1 MDPEYQ
7 HTTGFAHSPG
17 NKNDEYLRR
26 KRDAEIM
33 LAAETRKPKKVD
45 KRQIPMFGNTK
56 DTTDWVEIECPP
68 TLENVKVLVQD
79 NETTG
84 LDKHKDVPVGSA
96 FRLESGERFYIHDK
110 EKRIRWMKGELRNK
124 TIVGLNIGYDAETT
138 LNEGVDLE
146 AQGCMLHDIGHAA
159 SLIDENRY
167 SGFNLEDLSSE
178 YLGRSKGGQ
187 GLDKS
192 RMAEYDA
199 SMIGPLAEHDVEDT
213 WQVYQAQKPMIV
225 KDQLE
230 TVEALENR
238 LIWANNHIERNGAR
252 LDMPKLR
259 QWNDELPMEYGQNIV
274 RIWEQ
279 TGVKLKPN
287 SVDSWNEMLKKSGKE
302 TFWDPTLVA
311 YDAKGN
317 EKKELGAWRGKYAMN
332 SIKDDE
338 LKKSTDP
345 LVILGLR
352 ARRLDSLKTKY
363 IAKYLKAQ
371 KNGILRFSLYQLRA
385 GEEDRGTVVGR
396 YSSANVNIQQVFK
409 VENQIKRFGD
419 NYIIR
424 ELMIPDDGMEMF
436 AADGSQLQ
444 FRLFAH
450 YASLAML
457 GNDPQLVMAYVKS
470 YQAMLLD
477 PTLKDIDFHQM
488 VADMFH
494 MARQAAKHN
503 NFAMVLGM
511 GMEKLCVRLD
521 KPCNCRTDWGRGANQ
536 EHHMLFGITENH
548 TYSCPAIEGI
558 KMGNEYN
565 KKFPA
570 AKKTMKKLM
579 SLAETQKFIP
589 TLLGRRRRY
598 PFAERLHK
606 AFATLLQGS
615 EADVVKTKLDK
626 IYTQR
631 NAIGLHKVRM
641 PVHDELTG
649 DKPKGDEKVHSRLRE
664 VLNLQDIPKLRVP
677 ITWDLATGANW
688 RECSGK

>member
-1 MDPEYQ
+1 MS
-7 HTTGFAHSPG
+7 T
-17 NKNDEYLRR
+17 NDEYLRR

-33 LAAETRKPKKVD
+33 LAAESKKVKKVD
-45 KRQIPMFGNTK
+45 RRQIPMFGNTK
-56 DTTDWVEIECPP
+56 DTTDWKEIECPP
-68 TLENVKVLVQD
+68 TLENIKVLVQD

-84 LDKHKDVPVGSA
+84 LDKFKDVPVGSA

-110 EKRIRWMKGELRNK
+110 EKRLRWMRQELRNK

-159 SLIDENRY
+159 ALIDENRY
-167 SGFNLEDLSSE
+167 SGFNLEDLANE

-192 RMAEYDA
+192 RMAEYDP

-213 WQVYQAQKPMIV
+213 WQVYQAQIPQIMA
-225 KDQLE
+225 DNLG
-230 TVEALENR
+230 TVEKLENR

-252 LDMPKLR
+252 LDMEKLR
-259 QWNDELPMEYGQNIV
+259 QWNDDLPLEYGQCIV

-287 SVDSWNEMLKKSGKE
+287 SVDSWNEMRKKQGKE
-302 TFWDPTLVA
+302 VFWDPTKIA

-317 EKKELGAWRGKYAMN
+317 EKKELGAWSGKDGWN
-332 SIKDDE
+332 NIKDDE
-338 LKKSTDP
+338 LRKDKDP
-345 LVILGLR
+345 LVVLGLR

-363 IAKYLKAQ
+363 LKKYLLAQ
-371 KNGILRFSLYQLRA
+371 RGGILPFSLYQLRA

-409 VENQIKRFGD
+409 VENQIKRFGES
-419 NYIIR
+419 YIIR
-424 ELMIPDDGMEMF
+424 ELMIPDDGMELF

-450 YASLAML
+450 YASLNHL
-457 GNDPQLVMAYVKS
+457 GNDQQLVKAYRDS
-470 YQAMLLD
+470 YAAMQLD
-477 PTLKDIDFHQM
+477 PDLEDIDFHQM

-511 GMEKLCVRLD
+511 GMEKLCKRLD
-521 KPCNCRTDWGRGANQ
+521 KPCTCRTDWGRGRNQ
-536 EHHMLFGITENH
+536 ERHMLFSLQENH
-548 TYSCPAIEGI
+548 STGCGAIEGI
-558 KMGNEYN
+558 EMGNEYN
-565 KKFPA
+565 RKFPA
-570 AKKTMKKLM
+570 ARKTMKALM
-579 SLAETQKFIP
+579 RLAEVQKFIP
-589 TLLGRRRRY
+589 SLLGRRRRY
-598 PFAERLHK
+598 PFAEKLHK
-606 AFATLLQGS
+606 AFATLLQAS
-615 EADVVKTKLDK
+615 EADVVKTKLLNL
-626 IYTQR
+626 YEQR
-631 NAIGLHKVRM
+631 HTIGLHKIRM

-649 DKPKGDEKVHSRLRE
+649 DKPKGDVKVHARLQE
-664 VLNLQDIPKLRVP
+664 VLRLQDIPKLKVP